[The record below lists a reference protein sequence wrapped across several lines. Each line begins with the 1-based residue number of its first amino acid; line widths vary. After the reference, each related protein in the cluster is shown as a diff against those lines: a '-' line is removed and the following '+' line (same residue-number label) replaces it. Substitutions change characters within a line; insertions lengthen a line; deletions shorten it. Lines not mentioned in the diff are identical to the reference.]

1 MALRMT
7 PVSFS
12 GEKLAMCLLPTDPA
26 VSRLNLIRHFGG
38 RVGRNQPRC
47 SLDRPLGPIRSGWF
61 VQLDRST
68 QQIIIDNA
76 LIWISG
82 PERFD

>member
-1 MALRMT
+1 MRPA
-7 PVSFS
+7 
-12 GEKLAMCLLPTDPA
+12 DPA
-26 VSRLNLIRHFGG
+26 FPWFNLVRRFGG
-38 RVGRNQPRC
+38 WVGRNQPFL
-47 SLDRPLGPIRSGWF
+47 SLERPHSPMRPRRPGRF

-82 PERFD
+82 PERLN